1 MSAAPQSGSAMSGP
15 VGVADASPTD
25 AQASAVKPACVEIT
39 PSRESVV
46 GAMRVRRALPR
57 IGRRTVGAWCFADH
71 MGPELVTETRGLDI
85 GPHPHTGLH
94 TVTWLVAG
102 EVLHRDS
109 LGSEQVIRAG
119 QLNLMTAGQ
128 GVTHSEEA
136 TGRYRGRLH
145 GVQLWVAQPEATRH
159 GPAAFEHHAELPRV
173 ELGDAVAT
181 VLVGSLAGAASP
193 ARRDT
198 ALVGADV
205 ALGPGTGAWPLAPSF
220 EHALVVLDGE
230 VLVDD
235 RVVRPGQLAYLGAGR
250 AELVLSA
257 AAPSRVLLLGGEPF
271 PEPVLMWWNFVVRSR
286 DELDRAY
293 RHWQSDDPRF
303 GRLRS
308 PWPASRPP
316 SRSGRG
322 RPSAYG
328 LAATV
333 MVNREKVVSSA
344 TSNPAW
350 WQRSCRAVR
359 LSTTLPQV
367 SSYHWASAA
376 KRVGMVWRAASVS
389 G

>member
-1 MSAAPQSGSAMSGP
+1 MSGP
-15 VGVADASPTD
+15 VSTVDASPTD
-25 AQASAVKPACVEIT
+25 AVASAVKPACVEII

-71 MGPELVTETRGLDI
+71 LGPELVTETRGLDI
-85 GPHPHTGLH
+85 GPHPHTGLQ

-136 TGRYRGRLH
+136 TGRYRGQLH

-159 GPAAFEHHAELPRV
+159 GGAAFEHHATLPRA
-173 ELGDAVAT
+173 ELGNAVAT
-181 VLVGSLAGAASP
+181 VLVGSFAGATSS

-198 ALVGADV
+198 ELVGADV
-205 ALGPGTGAWPLAPSF
+205 ALGPGTGVWPLQPSF

-230 VLVDD
+230 VLVDE

-250 AELVLSA
+250 GELVLSA
-257 AAPSRVLLLGGEPF
+257 AEPARVLLLGGEPF
-271 PEPVLMWWNFVVRSR
+271 GEPVLMWWNFVVRSR
-286 DELDRAY
+286 DELDSAY
-293 RHWQSDDPRF
+293 RQWESGHPRF

-308 PWPASRPP
+308 PLARIPAPKP
-316 SRSGRG
+316 FWA
-322 RPSAYG
+322 P
-328 LAATV
+328 
-333 MVNREKVVSSA
+333 
-344 TSNPAW
+344 
-350 WQRSCRAVR
+350 RA
-359 LSTTLPQV
+359 
-367 SSYHWASAA
+367 
-376 KRVGMVWRAASVS
+376 
-389 G
+389 